1 MRRFA
6 LLALLVGAPGAA
18 AAQAIQNATVRGAIR
33 AYDNLEFSQAISL
46 AQRSLAERLTGIE
59 RARAYEVLG
68 FAYSATDSLL
78 KAVDAFKQL
87 ILLDPDRQLD
97 PAKISPK
104 ITSSFQLA
112 LTQVLVVRQLQVDSA
127 EFVGGQGWVPIR
139 FSVTSPARV
148 RVRAVSGQTAMLIDS
163 SVATGT
169 VNLRWPAQLRSG
181 DPVPAGNYLIVV
193 EASAGQNSF
202 STSQPIRIAH
212 GTVDTLPHL
221 TSLPGYEPLPE
232 TEVPPRSWRPMGL
245 AFLYTAMT
253 GAGTLALENGDLG
266 TGSRRELAAVSAAA
280 LLTGFV
286 MTLRKPAPRPAQGNI
301 LYNRLL
307 REQLAR
313 RNSEIARENVAR
325 RQQVELTVVPLP
337 KPGAGR

>member
-46 AQRSLAERLTGIE
+46 AQRSLAERLTGVE

-148 RVRAVSGQTAMLIDS
+148 RVRAVSGQTVMLIDS

-193 EASAGQNSF
+193 EASAGQNTF

-245 AFLYTAMT
+245 AFLYTAVA